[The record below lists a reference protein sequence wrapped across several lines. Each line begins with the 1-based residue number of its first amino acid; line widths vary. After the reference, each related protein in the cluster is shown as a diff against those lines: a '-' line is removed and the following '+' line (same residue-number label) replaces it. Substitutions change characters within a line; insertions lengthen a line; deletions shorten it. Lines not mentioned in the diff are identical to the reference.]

1 MTKKIFPVFIFL
13 TLLAIVFGCKKDL
26 NMVPIEFKSADDV
39 FTDSLRTEYFIN
51 NAYTDM
57 PADVANSFNRLDGG
71 AMLASASDEAM
82 HISTNKTTPSAAQK
96 MSSGNWDASN
106 MRYYVASDGAGE
118 IGSWLKWGGY
128 HGNRKANT

>member
-1 MTKKIFPVFIFL
+1 MTRKIIPVFIFFTLSSLFFCCKRYL
-13 TLLAIVFGCKKDL
+13 TVLTIAF
-26 NMVPIEFKSADDV
+26 MSAADQ
-39 FTDSLRTEYFIN
+39 FTCSLRTEYFIN

-57 PADVANSFNRLDGG
+57 PADVANSFNRLDGA

-106 MRYYVASDGAGE
+106 MRYYVSSDGA
-118 IGSWLKWGGY
+118 
-128 HGNRKANT
+128 